1 MEPHETAGQL
11 EQLMAQRDALIPSR
25 PLREISAGFRAFLA
39 AEQKVGDFILEHEAE
54 LEPLRLPRE
63 GMTAE
68 KYQAT
73 LGRLDEE
80 LAWLEPAPPTEARR
94 PQPTTPPGR
103 TGWPSRRRTS
113 QTPGP
118 GHPGRNP
125 SLNLDPSLS
134 LRRSLR

>member
-1 MEPHETAGQL
+1 MEPHEAAGQL
-11 EQLMAQRDALIPSR
+11 EQLMAQRDALIPFATAAR
-25 PLREISAGFRAFLA
+25 DSAGFRAFLA
-39 AEQKVGDFILEHEAE
+39 AEQKVGDFILEHETE

-80 LAWLEPAPPTEARR
+80 LAWLEPQPTGARR

-103 TGWPSRRRTS
+103 TGWPSRRITS
-113 QTPGP
+113 QTPEP

-134 LRRSLR
+134 LRRSRR